1 MGSNVM
7 YLIGIPNSLIF
18 FRSSSSIAHIKVQ
31 EGNILF
37 EVLRTMFMWF
47 LAAFCKLGMLG

>member
-1 MGSNVM
+1 MGSNAM
-7 YLIGIPNSLIF
+7 YLIGILNSLIF

-37 EVLRTMFMWF
+37 EVLRTMLMWF

>member
-18 FRSSSSIAHIKVQ
+18 FRSLSSIANIKVQ